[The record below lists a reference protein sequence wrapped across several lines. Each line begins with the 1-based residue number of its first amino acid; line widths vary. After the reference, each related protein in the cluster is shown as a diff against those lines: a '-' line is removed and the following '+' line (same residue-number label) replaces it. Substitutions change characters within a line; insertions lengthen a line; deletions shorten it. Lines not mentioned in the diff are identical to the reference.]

1 MEWGRRDSNPLS
13 FLCTGFT
20 VQRPSTI
27 RAASPSF
34 LIQIYKLYF
43 KFQKNFVPSGESNQP
58 ISDTYSYTLSRA
70 IYFHLMSNPP
80 VRSSYSHQYTVI
92 NRHLLWNR
100 EELNLSLRIFSP
112 TNITNYSTVPFVG
125 ADGLEPPTSCVSDRY
140 SNQAELRTHKFFSNR
155 KYFLLPSHIW
165 TFDVISGSMLC

>member
-1 MEWGRRDSNPLS
+1 M
-13 FLCTGFT
+13 
-20 VQRPSTI
+20 
-27 RAASPSF
+27 
-34 LIQIYKLYF
+34 
-43 KFQKNFVPSGESNQP
+43 PSGESNQP

-80 VRSSYSHQYTVI
+80 VLSSYSHQYTVI

-112 TNITNYSTVPFVG
+112 TNITNYSTVLFVG
-125 ADGLEPPTSCVSDRY
+125 ADRLEPPTSCVSDRY
-140 SNQAELRTHKFFSNR
+140 SNQAELHTHKFFSNR

-165 TFDVISGSMLC
+165 TFDIISGSMLC

>member
-1 MEWGRRDSNPLS
+1 M
-13 FLCTGFT
+13 
-20 VQRPSTI
+20 
-27 RAASPSF
+27 
-34 LIQIYKLYF
+34 
-43 KFQKNFVPSGESNQP
+43 PSGESNQP

-80 VRSSYSHQYTVI
+80 VLSSYSHQYTVI

-140 SNQAELRTHKFFSNR
+140 SNQAELHTRKFLSNR
-155 KYFLLPSHIW
+155 KYFLLLSHIW